1 MTHRN
6 RRGSSCIL
14 PAAMAIQSG
23 ARRSALVC
31 LSTLSLCAVLCPT
44 PAAHATPQ
52 DLYGFGVRS
61 PGLAMTGVSFTNNW
75 EGVYLNPAGLGAAR
89 RRAISFGFQAAA
101 YDLQLDGDRYPLESA
116 RGSTIG
122 FHLPLPFGDFL
133 EDRLVLGGGFYT
145 PANVLL
151 RGEVA
156 FPEIAQWPVLGRGQS
171 IALQVGLGF
180 DFHGILDGFR
190 IGIGMSALANVVGAL
205 SVRLDESSTFVSNVE
220 TQLLTVF
227 APIAGLQLTQPE
239 WGIGAVYRHEVRS
252 EMDLRIEIAD
262 LPVSLPM
269 VSVNGLIQ
277 YDPPQLALEGY
288 WQPIPQIRVVLNAT
302 TRFWSAYSGPYRP
315 TTVNSNIAPAP
326 GFADT
331 FSPRLAL
338 EATLHDGRLTGS
350 LRIGYAL
357 ELTPAP
363 AARVANERNADGSVH
378 LEGGMPVTRPIR
390 FIDNDRHVLT
400 GGAGLD
406 YEFSGGEHLVFDFYG
421 QLHVLGD
428 RTHAVPLATDVVDAA
443 NPAMRSSGVV
453 IVGGWA
459 MQVEF

>member
-1 MTHRN
+1 MATH
-6 RRGSSCIL
+6 G
-14 PAAMAIQSG
+14 G
-23 ARRSALVC
+23 ARGWAHSFVRLVPLAVTLAAL
-31 LSTLSLCAVLCPT
+31 APAPT
-44 PAAHATPQ
+44 ARATPQ

-89 RRAISFGFQAAA
+89 RRGISFGFQAAA
-101 YDLQLDGDRYPLESA
+101 YELRIDEQRFPLESA

-145 PANVLL
+145 PSNVLL

-156 FPEIAQWPVLGRGQS
+156 FPEVPQWPILGRGQS

-180 DFHGILDGFR
+180 DFHGILEGFR

-239 WGIGAVYRHEVRS
+239 WGVGAVYRHEVRS
-252 EMDLRIEIAD
+252 EMDLRIEIMD

-277 YDPPQLALEGY
+277 YDPSQLALEGY
-288 WQPIPQIRVVLNAT
+288 WQPIPQVRIIVNAT
-302 TRFWSAYSGPYRP
+302 TRFWSAYAGPYRP
-315 TTVNSNIAPAP
+315 TSANSNIAPAP
-326 GFADT
+326 EFADT
-331 FSPRLAL
+331 FSPRIAV

-350 LRIGYAL
+350 IRAGYAL
-357 ELTPAP
+357 ELSPAP
-363 AARVANERNADGSVH
+363 NARLGNERTADGSVH
-378 LEGGMPVTRPIR
+378 LMDGMPVTRATR

-400 GGAGLD
+400 AGAGID
-406 YEFSGGEHLVFDFYG
+406 YEFSGGEHLVFDLYG

-428 RTHAVPLATDVVDAA
+428 RTHSIPLSSDVVDGA
-443 NPAMRSSGVV
+443 NPAMRSGGAVV
-453 IVGGWA
+453 VGGWA
-459 MQVEF
+459 LGVEF